1 MDGKKFTEI
10 MDEFYDN
17 NNLLEMCQGYALSE
31 APSMQSLAESLYL
44 IKLKYESIYMKLAAI
59 NKVE

>member
-10 MDEFYDN
+10 MDEFYNTN
-17 NNLLEMCQGYALSE
+17 NFLEMCCGYAECDTPIL
-31 APSMQSLAESLYL
+31 QSLAESLYEV
-44 IKLKYESIYMKLAAI
+44 KTRYQDVYMKLAAI